1 MAFNL
6 RVIYDERDNLEAWIP
21 EFDSEDRYDT
31 EPGPYEMFCNARLK
45 GTPCVLDSLMIGGF
59 SASYRRVMEE
69 IKEKEG
75 SIPDRYNVPEF
86 RLYDVPLSTVLEY
99 VYQTYV
105 LKRLSPVLEATV
117 MVVQRAPGPEAPA
130 RRAIL
135 LPEAVLRKTNTC
147 TERSRSIRDDTRLLV
162 RVIDENTLQFS
173 LVLSPSK

>member
-21 EFDSEDRYDT
+21 EFDGEDRYDT

-45 GTPCVLDSLMIGGF
+45 GTACALDSLMIDGF

-69 IKEKEG
+69 IEEKES

-86 RLYDVPLSTVLEY
+86 GLYDVPLSAVLEY
-99 VYQTYV
+99 VYQTCV
-105 LKRLSPVLEATV
+105 LKRPSPVLEATV
-117 MVVQRAPGPEAPA
+117 VVVQQ
-130 RRAIL
+130 AIP
-135 LPEAVLRKTNTC
+135 LPDHVMRKTNTC
-147 TERSRSIRDDTRLLV
+147 TERSRSIRDNTRLLV

-173 LVLSPSK
+173 KVDGDSR

>member
-45 GTPCVLDSLMIGGF
+45 GTACALDSLMIDGF

-69 IKEKEG
+69 IKEKES
-75 SIPDRYNVPEF
+75 SIPDRYNVPKF
-86 RLYDVPLSTVLEY
+86 GLHDVPLSTVLEY

-105 LKRLSPVLEATV
+105 LKQPSTVLKVTV
-117 MVVQRAPGPEAPA
+117 VVVQRAIP
-130 RRAIL
+130 
-135 LPEAVLRKTNTC
+135 LPEEVIHRTN
-147 TERSRSIRDDTRLLV
+147 IRDNTRLLV

-173 LVLSPSK
+173 KVDGDSR

>member
-21 EFDSEDRYDT
+21 EFDGEDRYDT

-45 GTPCVLDSLMIGGF
+45 GTACALDSLMIDGF

-69 IKEKEG
+69 IEEKES

-86 RLYDVPLSTVLEY
+86 GLYDVPLSAVLEY
-99 VYQTYV
+99 VYQTCV
-105 LKRLSPVLEATV
+105 PSTGSGHRLKRPSPVLEATV
-117 MVVQRAPGPEAPA
+117 VVVQQ
-130 RRAIL
+130 AIP
-135 LPEAVLRKTNTC
+135 LPDHVMRKTNTC
-147 TERSRSIRDDTRLLV
+147 TERSRSIRDNTRLLV

-173 LVLSPSK
+173 KVDGDSR

>member
-6 RVIYDERDNLEAWIP
+6 RVIYDERDNLEAWMP

-45 GTPCVLDSLMIGGF
+45 GTACAFDSLMIDGF

-69 IKEKEG
+69 IKEKES
-75 SIPDRYNVPEF
+75 SIPDRYNVPKF
-86 RLYDVPLSTVLEY
+86 GLHDVPLSTVLEY

-105 LKRLSPVLEATV
+105 LKQPSTVLKVTV
-117 MVVQRAPGPEAPA
+117 VVVQRAIP
-130 RRAIL
+130 
-135 LPEAVLRKTNTC
+135 LPEEVIHRTN
-147 TERSRSIRDDTRLLV
+147 IRDNTRLLV

-173 LVLSPSK
+173 KVDGDSR